1 MASKVEKL
9 DNANGRLTIEVE
21 PNDFRKAIEEA
32 YHKNRQRFSIPGF
45 RKGKA
50 PFPMVLNYYGE
61 GVFYE
66 DAVDSLL
73 DPHYRKALEEHEV
86 EPYSRPDVDIL
97 EIGLDKGLI
106 FTADYALKPQVRL
119 GNYKGFT
126 AYRPSDSVTD
136 DEITQ
141 ALDAK
146 RFELSRLV
154 PVTDRPVKEDDHVVI
169 DYEGSVDGVPFDGG
183 KAENYTLEI
192 GSGQFIPG
200 FEEAII
206 GHSVGEEFDI
216 DVTFPE
222 EYHSEELAGK
232 AAVFHIV
239 LHEIKER
246 QTPELD
252 DDFIKDISEDCDTV
266 EEYRKQKREE
276 MEAERKRQADA
287 EFLQRILE
295 QVAKEAEFEISDRLV
310 QAEAHRLLD
319 RQRNY
324 MAYNGIPFDYYLQ
337 MMGQTEAQV
346 LKELETPALEAI
358 KHDLSLEAVADAE
371 GFEASQEEVNEL
383 IEDLAKRN
391 DMEVDEFK
399 SHLGEDYEEQF
410 KEEVRLNKAS
420 DFLRENSEA
429 TDKLPED
436 EDEDLEDDAD
446 EEAAEATD
454 EPAEKAVEDQGEDQ

>member
-21 PNDFRKAIEEA
+21 PDDFRKAVEEA
-32 YHKNRQRFSIPGF
+32 YRKNRQRFSIPGF

-73 DPHYRKALEEHEV
+73 DPHYRKALEEHDI
-86 EPYSRPDVDIL
+86 EPYSRPEVDIL
-97 EIGLDKGLI
+97 EIGLDKGLV
-106 FTADYALKPQVRL
+106 FSADYALKPQVKL

-141 ALDAK
+141 VLDAK
-146 RFELSRLV
+146 RLELSRLV
-154 PVTDRPVKEDDHVVI
+154 PVTDRPVKEDDQI
-169 DYEGSVDGVPFDGG
+169 TMDYEGSVDGVPFEGG

-200 FEEAII
+200 FEDALI

-222 EYHSEELAGK
+222 EYHSEDLAGK

-252 DDFIKDISEDCDTV
+252 DEFIKDISEDCDTV
-266 EEYRKQKREE
+266 EAYRKQKREE

-295 QVAKEAEFEISDRLV
+295 QVAKEAEFVISDRLV
-310 QAEAHRLLD
+310 QDEARRLLD

-337 MMGQTEAQV
+337 LMGQSEEQV

-371 GFEASQEEVNEL
+371 AFEASQEEVDKL
-383 IEDLAKRN
+383 LEDLAKRN

-429 TDKLPED
+429 SDEMPED
-436 EDEDLEDDAD
+436 EDEDVEGDT
-446 EEAAEATD
+446 EEEESAEAT
-454 EPAEKAVEDQGEDQ
+454 EKTAKDQGEDE